1 MVTIGATT
9 QLLTII
15 LSIAGILLI
24 VRIHTMKYGVDSAT
38 LRARA
43 FLDESFLRDSW
54 RLLLASCTLFLFHAA
69 FELTGLLEAPIDES
83 SLIAV
88 LLDEVT
94 ELGVLV
100 CIFILVYKWLKLVS
114 PQRSFERKE

>member
-1 MVTIGATT
+1 
-9 QLLTII
+9 
-15 LSIAGILLI
+15 
-24 VRIHTMKYGVDSAT
+24 MKYGVDSAT

-54 RLLLASCTLFLFHAA
+54 RLLLLACTLFLFHAA

-94 ELGVLV
+94 ELGILV

-114 PQRSFERKE
+114 PQRGFGRKE

>member
-1 MVTIGATT
+1 MVTIGNAT

-15 LSIAGILLI
+15 LSIAGLLLI
-24 VRIHTMKYGVDSAT
+24 AKIHTMKYGVDSAT

-43 FLDESFLRDSW
+43 FLDESFMRDSW
-54 RLLLASCTLFLFHAA
+54 RLLLISCALFLFHAV
-69 FELTGLLEAPIDES
+69 FELTGLIGAPIDES

-94 ELGVLV
+94 EFGILI

-114 PQRSFERKE
+114 PRRSFERKE

>member
-1 MVTIGATT
+1 MLTIGATT
-9 QLLTII
+9 KLLTII
-15 LSIAGILLI
+15 LSTAGMLLI

-43 FLDESFLRDSW
+43 FLDEFFLRDCW
-54 RLLLASCTLFLFHAA
+54 RLLFVSCAFFLLHAV
-69 FELTGLLEAPIDES
+69 FEITGLLEAPIDES

-94 ELGVLV
+94 ELGILV
-100 CIFILVYKWLKLVS
+100 CIFILVYKWLRLVS
-114 PQRSFERKE
+114 PRSSFERKK

>member
-9 QLLTII
+9 QFLTII
-15 LSIAGILLI
+15 LSTAGILLI
-24 VRIHTMKYGVDSAT
+24 ARIHTMKYGVDSAT

-43 FLDESFLRDSW
+43 FLDESFLRDCW
-54 RLLLASCTLFLFHAA
+54 RLLLVACTLFLLHAI
-69 FELTGLLEAPIDES
+69 FELTGLLEAPMDES

-94 ELGVLV
+94 ELGILI

-114 PQRSFERKE
+114 PRKSFERKE

>member
-1 MVTIGATT
+1 MSTIGATT

-15 LSIAGILLI
+15 LSTAGILLI

-43 FLDESFLRDSW
+43 FLDESFLRDCW
-54 RLLLASCTLFLFHAA
+54 RLLLVSCTLFLFHAV
-69 FELTGLLEAPIDES
+69 FELTGLLGAPIDES

-94 ELGVLV
+94 ELGILI

-114 PQRSFERKE
+114 PRRSFERKK

>member
-1 MVTIGATT
+1 MLTIGATT

-15 LSIAGILLI
+15 LSTAGILLI

-43 FLDESFLRDSW
+43 FLDESFLRDCW
-54 RLLLASCTLFLFHAA
+54 RLLFVSCAFFLLHAV
-69 FELTGLLEAPIDES
+69 FEITGLLEAPIDES

-94 ELGVLV
+94 ELGILV

-114 PQRSFERKE
+114 PRSGFERKK

>member
-1 MVTIGATT
+1 MSTIGATT

-15 LSIAGILLI
+15 LSTAGILLI

-43 FLDESFLRDSW
+43 FLDESFLRDCW
-54 RLLLASCTLFLFHAA
+54 RLLLVSCTLFLFHAV
-69 FELTGLLEAPIDES
+69 FELTGLLGAPIDES

-94 ELGVLV
+94 ELGILI
-100 CIFILVYKWLKLVS
+100 CIFILVYKWLRLVS
-114 PQRSFERKE
+114 PRRSFERKK

>member
-1 MVTIGATT
+1 MVTIGDAT

-15 LSIAGILLI
+15 LSIAGILFI
-24 VRIHTMKYGVDSAT
+24 VRIHTMKYGVNSAT

-54 RLLLASCTLFLFHAA
+54 RLLLVSCTLFLFHAA

-94 ELGVLV
+94 ELGILV

>member
-1 MVTIGATT
+1 MLTVGATT

-15 LSIAGILLI
+15 LSTAGMLLI

-43 FLDESFLRDSW
+43 FLDESFLRDCW
-54 RLLLASCTLFLFHAA
+54 RLLFVSCALFLLHAV
-69 FELTGLLEAPIDES
+69 FEITGLLEAPIDES

-94 ELGVLV
+94 ELGILV

-114 PQRSFERKE
+114 PRSGFERKK

>member
-1 MVTIGATT
+1 MVTLGDAT
-9 QLLTII
+9 QFLTII
-15 LSIAGILLI
+15 FSIAGILLI
-24 VRIHTMKYGVDSAT
+24 VRIHTMRYGVDSTT

-54 RLLLASCTLFLFHAA
+54 RLLLISCILFLFHAA
-69 FELTGLLEAPIDES
+69 FEITGLLEAPIDEN
-83 SLIAV
+83 SLIAI

-94 ELGVLV
+94 ELGILV

-114 PQRSFERKE
+114 PQRGFERKE